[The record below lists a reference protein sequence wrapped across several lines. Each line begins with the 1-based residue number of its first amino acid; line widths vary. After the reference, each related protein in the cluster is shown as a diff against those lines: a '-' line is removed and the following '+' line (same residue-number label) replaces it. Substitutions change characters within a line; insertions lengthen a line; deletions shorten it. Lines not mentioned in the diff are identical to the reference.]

1 MRFQVYPR
9 NIWIDIDPIYLN
21 AIEASMSGA
30 TMILHAPGLQIPVT
44 NGHDLLG
51 IASFKRDFIEMS
63 PARWIRFEVIT
74 SLQRFGDDYVRV
86 LLDGV
91 RQAFDLFPGDAPLR
105 QVYNAFRAM
114 LPLGAPTF
122 EELDVAA

>member
-9 NIWIDIDPIYLN
+9 SIWIDVDVADIN

-30 TMILHAPGLQIPVT
+30 TMIMHAPGLQIPVT
-44 NGHDLLG
+44 NGNDL
-51 IASFKRDFIEMS
+51 IETFAFKRDFVEMS
-63 PARWIRFEVIT
+63 PARWIRADAIT
-74 SLQRFGDDYVRV
+74 STHRFGDDYVRV

-105 QVYNAFRAM
+105 QIYNEFRQM

-122 EELDVAA
+122 DELDVAA

>member
-9 NIWIDIDPIYLN
+9 SIWIDVDIWNIY

-30 TMILHAPGLQIPVT
+30 TMIMHVPGLQIPVT
-44 NGHDLLG
+44 NGQDY
-51 IASFKRDFIEMS
+51 IESAAFKRDFVEMS
-63 PARWIRFEVIT
+63 PARWIRPSAIT
-74 SLQRFGDDYVRV
+74 SMQRFGDDYVRV

-114 LPLGAPTF
+114 LPPGAPTF
-122 EELDVAA
+122 DELDVAA

>member
-9 NIWIDIDPIYLN
+9 SIWIDVDVADIN

-30 TMILHAPGLQIPVT
+30 TMIIHAPGLQIPVT
-44 NGHDLLG
+44 NGHDLLETF
-51 IASFKRDFIEMS
+51 AFKRDFIEMS
-63 PARWIRFEVIT
+63 PARWIRADAIT
-74 SLQRFGDDYVRV
+74 STHRFGDDYVRV

-105 QVYNAFRAM
+105 QVYNAFRAT

>member
-9 NIWIDIDPIYLN
+9 NIWIDIDAADIS

-30 TMILHAPGLQIPVT
+30 TMIMHAPGLQIPVT
-44 NGHDLLG
+44 NGHDLLETF
-51 IASFKRDFIEMS
+51 AFKRDFIEMS
-63 PARWIRFEVIT
+63 PARWIRFDAIT
-74 SLQRFGDDYVRV
+74 SMQRFGDDYVRV

-105 QVYNAFRAM
+105 QVYNDFRQKI
-114 LPLGAPTF
+114 PTETASF
-122 EELDVAA
+122 LSLDVAG

>member
-1 MRFQVYPR
+1 VRFQVYPR

-30 TMILHAPGLQIPVT
+30 TMIMHAPGLQIPVT
-44 NGHDLLG
+44 NGHDLLETF
-51 IASFKRDFIEMS
+51 AFKRDFIEMS
-63 PARWIRFEVIT
+63 PARWIRFDAIT
-74 SLQRFGDDYVRV
+74 SMQRFGDDYVRV

-91 RQAFDLFPGDAPLR
+91 RQAFDLFSGDAPLR
-105 QVYNAFRAM
+105 QVYNVFRAM